1 METQND
7 EAKKASP
14 SNPLLEKGGVA
25 GVDSKD
31 GQLEEAPT
39 NDPKTKKD
47 AQIDP
52 RAG

>member
-1 METQND
+1 MEIQND
-7 EAKKASP
+7 EAKKAAA

-31 GQLEEAPT
+31 LEEAPT
-39 NDPKTKKD
+39 NDDLKKKKD

-52 RAG
+52 RTS